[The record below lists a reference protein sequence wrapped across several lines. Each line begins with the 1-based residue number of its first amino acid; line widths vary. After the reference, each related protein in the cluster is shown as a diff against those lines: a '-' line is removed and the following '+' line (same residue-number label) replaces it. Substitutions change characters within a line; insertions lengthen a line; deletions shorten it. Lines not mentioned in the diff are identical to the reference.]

1 MNTIY
6 FGCTKLSSIA
16 PWIQLRQ
23 ERNCTHNAMLPLGS
37 HSSPGSDGRGQ
48 YRGWGQAISGA
59 DCGGVDWHKI
69 GFYPCSCKSCMI
81 SCTATS
87 LHEESQTAICHC
99 SFPLFPIRLFTWDP
113 KPAFKCL
120 TSETPAR
127 NVLLKHFHDRNF
139 CNLQPQQ

>member
-23 ERNCTHNAMLPLGS
+23 ERNCTHNPMLPLGS
-37 HSSPGSDGRGQ
+37 HVTASPGSDGRGQ

-87 LHEESQTAICHC
+87 LHEAKPNSNLPLQLPFVSNQTIYLGSKACI
-99 SFPLFPIRLFTWDP
+99 
-113 KPAFKCL
+113 
-120 TSETPAR
+120 
-127 NVLLKHFHDRNF
+127 
-139 CNLQPQQ
+139 